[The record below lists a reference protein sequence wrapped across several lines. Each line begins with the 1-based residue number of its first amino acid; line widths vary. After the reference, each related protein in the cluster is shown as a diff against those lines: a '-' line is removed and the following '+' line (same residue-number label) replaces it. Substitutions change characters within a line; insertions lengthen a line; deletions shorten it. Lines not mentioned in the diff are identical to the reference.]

1 MLRCDVYDNI
11 NVVYVICMFF
21 QSVLDCIYC
30 MLLSCM
36 HLFIQL
42 ALGLLLLLYTKLQI
56 IHSFRRSSVCC
67 SCFYCFF
74 LDRNVFCNGVKI
86 LRLSL

>member
-36 HLFIQL
+36 HLLIQL

-56 IHSFRRSSVCC
+56 IHSFRRSSVCVHV
-67 SCFYCFF
+67 SIAIFW
-74 LDRNVFCNGVKI
+74 DRNVFCNGV
-86 LRLSL
+86 